1 MILIP
6 RLKIKDLTLNSEL
19 DPELPFF
26 EEFASASGEYFDND
40 AKRFAAPHSDALD
53 SAKSEQIVGAIEM
66 VLAKLTKKREL
77 QIRVTVNSIE
87 R

>member
-1 MILIP
+1 LTLTELP
-6 RLKIKDLTLNSEL
+6 RLKIKDLTLT
-19 DPELPFF
+19 ELPFF